1 MCTSNVQIV
10 LTPPFNLVVTIPSG
24 ETSSGLV
31 EIPDGKLIV
40 GFTIP
45 ANFTGTSL
53 AIHGSTDRGLTSGP
67 IYSDGSPVSAT
78 MPDNNAVRILPI
90 WPPGALAILTHIKLV
105 AAQQS
110 ESVNI
115 MVGLR

>member
-1 MCTSNVQIV
+1 
-10 LTPPFNLVVTIPSG
+10 
-24 ETSSGLV
+24 
-31 EIPDGKLIV
+31 
-40 GFTIP
+40 
-45 ANFTGTSL
+45 
-53 AIHGSTDRGLTSGP
+53 
-67 IYSDGSPVSAT
+67 